1 MTTRDKITNSERF
14 LQAFGAI
21 ERQLR
26 IMTGLEK
33 RARFYTLVDKGAE
46 SNAAVRRF
54 SDDLKEFADLR
65 NAIVHERTDAHV
77 LAEPND
83 RAVRQIEYIQD
94 LLEHPPRVIPTFQK
108 HVHHMT
114 TDDPIAVAA
123 YLMRQHG
130 FSQLPIY
137 DADGFRALL
146 TTDDITRWLGECAPT
161 GAVDLETTTIGRVL
175 ACHCEEN
182 GDNHMFVGRDATLFE
197 VLEAF
202 RACERCGSRL
212 AAILITEQGR
222 PSQDLLGIITIWD
235 LPQIY
240 EHMDDRNGG

>member
-1 MTTRDKITNSERF
+1 MATREKTTNSERF
-14 LQAFGAI
+14 LLSFGAI

-26 IMTGLEK
+26 VLTGLEK

-46 SNAAVRRF
+46 LNAAVRRF

-65 NAIVHERTDAHV
+65 NAIVHERTDEHV

-83 RAVRQIEYIQD
+83 LAVRQIEHIQD
-94 LLEHPPRVIPTFQK
+94 LLEHPPRVLPLFQK
-108 HVHHMT
+108 KVYTMT

-123 YLMRQHG
+123 YLMRQQG

-137 DADGFRALL
+137 TASGFRGLL
-146 TTDDITRWLGECAPT
+146 TTDDIARWLGECAPT
-161 GAVDLETTTIGRVL
+161 KLVDLESTTIARVL
-175 ACHCEEN
+175 DCHCTQEGEN
-182 GDNHMFVGRDATLFE
+182 CQFFGREATLFD

-212 AAILITEQGR
+212 AAILITEHGL
-222 PSQDLLGIITIWD
+222 PTEDMLGIITIWD

-240 EHMDDRNGG
+240 ERMDDRASG

>member
-1 MTTRDKITNSERF
+1 MTTRDKVTNSERF

-21 ERQLR
+21 ERHLR
-26 IMTGLEK
+26 MQTGLEK

-46 SNAAVRRF
+46 MNAAVRRF

-65 NAIVHERTDAHV
+65 NAIVHERTDEHV
-77 LAEPND
+77 IAEPND
-83 RAVRQIEYIQD
+83 LAVRQIEHIQD
-94 LLEHPPRVIPTFQK
+94 LLEHPPRVIPIFQK
-108 HVHHMT
+108 QVHHMT

-137 DADGFRALL
+137 AADGFRGLL
-146 TTDDITRWLGECAPT
+146 TTDDIARWLGECAPS
-161 GAVDLETTTIGRVL
+161 GLVDLENTTIARVL
-175 ACHCEEN
+175 DCHCTEN
-182 GDNHMFVGRDATLFE
+182 GENHQFVGRDATLFD

-212 AAILITEQGR
+212 AAILITERGR
-222 PSQDLLGIITIWD
+222 PQEDLLGIVTIWD

-240 EHMDDRNGG
+240 ERMDDRNGV